1 VPGGDDTMWSCS
13 LGRRSPRDGLDPS
26 VSRDQRQGRW
36 CQHRLGAAYSVQ
48 DIWTQRSLRYRETR
62 SNAQRS
68 VVPNFGTTWS
78 VCSGTRRGV
87 SLRNISGASLTRLIV
102 PCADPTEPVADC
114 HGIPAMSRQRR
125 LRCGR
130 RRKHRAAVDAV
141 RFCGEWSRG
150 WTRSGGNPQL
160 GCPGAQA
167 QWADCRQEE
176 PQTLVEYSRAMTPE
190 EVAAMTP
197 REREYGVVAFESASC
212 GGVRTT
218 KANRHL
224 TQGAR
229 RS

>member
-1 VPGGDDTMWSCS
+1 
-13 LGRRSPRDGLDPS
+13 
-26 VSRDQRQGRW
+26 
-36 CQHRLGAAYSVQ
+36 
-48 DIWTQRSLRYRETR
+48 
-62 SNAQRS
+62 
-68 VVPNFGTTWS
+68 
-78 VCSGTRRGV
+78 V

-102 PCADPTEPVADC
+102 PCADPTEPVAEC
-114 HGIPAMSRQRR
+114 HGIPAVSRQRR

-130 RRKHRAAVDAV
+130 RRSIERPSMLCDSAANGVA
-141 RFCGEWSRG
+141 
-150 WTRSGGNPQL
+150 GGRDPAATPQL
-160 GCPGAQA
+160 RCPGAQT

-197 REREYGVVAFESASC
+197 REREYGVVTFESASC